1 MEKLT
6 DSRIGYEIYKMNLE
20 HLVVPERSAQT
31 NKQKNH
37 NNEGMYAKGTGAK
50 LKGLLLMA
58 KAGRI

>member
-1 MEKLT
+1 MT
-6 DSRIGYEIYKMNLE
+6 YKMNLE
-20 HLVVPERSAQT
+20 HLVVPESKEMLKT

-50 LKGLLLMA
+50 LKGLLMA